1 MNPRHWGTRH
11 GGTAVFVFVALLVC
25 GYYRWEVRAAG
36 HEFDWS
42 GQKPGYYN
50 FLARAFVSGHT
61 YLEIEPRKELL
72 AMANPWS
79 PTVPD
84 ELKLF
89 DAVLYNRRYYIYH
102 GPGPAILLFAPWRFV
117 TKRDLPE
124 NFALFLMCFGGW
136 LFSALAM
143 RRLIRLAGVSTGP
156 VLELLLLLALGFC
169 QGVPFLLNRV
179 WVYEI
184 AIGGGFFF
192 VSGGLYFLARA
203 WESGVRRDL
212 ALAGLFLGAAISC
225 RPHLGLLGGLVL
237 VQLLLR
243 LGRRAIPFAIPF
255 AFAGLLVCGYNFARF
270 EDPFEFGTNYL
281 LGGAYQSAVRPRLE
295 NVFPGLYYLLGC
307 EPGLSKV
314 FPWVRSIARIAP
326 GGVPRH
332 YTLEPLVGG
341 LWMAP
346 FAIFLPLVA
355 ITGRARRILVII
367 LAHVAGILLFLASTG
382 WSVPRYQ
389 VDFLPLAVLVSCVGV
404 AAALAGMPSF
414 FRRTLTALL
423 ATTVVFGTAV
433 NLALGVAGPIDE
445 MLTEKPARY
454 ARIAT
459 WFSPVEEYRPS
470 LNPPFHATFQIRK
483 RPARQILLL
492 GGVPSRPYQ
501 LVLEPPGLLVSSFGG
516 RDQTVPVQIQDG
528 APTLCDVSFEPASGE
543 LQVRLGGEFALRHRI
558 GTMVSIPP
566 MVFPPRH

>member
-1 MNPRHWGTRH
+1 MNRLHWRN
-11 GGTAVFVFVALLVC
+11 AAFFCVALLVC
-25 GYYRWEVRAAG
+25 GYYRWGVRAAG

-42 GQKPGYYN
+42 GEKPGYYN

-72 AMANPWS
+72 AQANPWS
-79 PTVPD
+79 PAVPD

-136 LFSALAM
+136 VFSALAM
-143 RRLIRLAGVSTGP
+143 RRLVRLAGVSTGP

-192 VSGGLYFLARA
+192 VSGGVYFLARA
-203 WESGVRRDL
+203 WESDFRSDL
-212 ALAGLFLGAAISC
+212 ALAGLFFGAAISC
-225 RPHLGLLGGLVL
+225 RPHLGLLGVLVL
-237 VQLLLR
+237 LQLFR
-243 LGRRAIPFAIPF
+243 KLGLRAIPFAITF
-255 AFAGLLVCGYNFARF
+255 AVAGLLVCGYNFARF

-281 LGGAYQSAVRPRLE
+281 LGGAYQSAVRPKLE
-295 NVFPGLYYLLGC
+295 NLVPGLYYLLGC
-307 EPGLSKV
+307 EPEFSKV

-332 YTLEPLVGG
+332 YTLEPMVGG

-389 VDFLPLAVLVSCVGV
+389 VDFLPLVVLVSCVAV
-404 AAALAGMPSF
+404 AVASTRMPSF

-423 ATTVVFGTAV
+423 AASVVFGTAV
-433 NLALGVAGPIDE
+433 NLALGVAGPINE
-445 MLTEKPARY
+445 MLIEKPARY
-454 ARIAT
+454 ARIAA
-459 WFSPVEEYRPS
+459 WFSPVEAYRPR

-483 RPARQILLL
+483 RPERQILLL
-492 GGVPSRPYQ
+492 AGVPSLPYQ
-501 LVLEPPGLLVSSFGG
+501 LVLEPSGLLVSSFGG
-516 RDQTVPVQIQDG
+516 HDQTFPVQSMDDE
-528 APTLCDVSFEPASGE
+528 PTHCDVAFEASSGE
-543 LQVRLGGEFALRHRI
+543 IQVRMAGQLALRHRI

-566 MVFPPRH
+566 MVFPPGH